1 MTTSYSRIIKQ
12 IETLQRQAET
22 ARSKEIAGVVSR
34 IKEAVAFYR
43 LTAADLGLSEGG
55 ARTSTTT
62 KGSTARP
69 PKFADG
75 SGKTW
80 GGRGPRPA
88 WLTEALANGKQLSD
102 FALEGARPTTATAT
116 PRSRKALPKGRK
128 VAAKYRDEHGN
139 TWAGRG
145 LQPRW
150 FKDAIAEGKTPES
163 MLI

>member
-43 LTAADLGLSEGG
+43 LTAADLGLSGG
-55 ARTSTTT
+55 TVRTSTKTHGRT
-62 KGSTARP
+62 DRA

-88 WLTEALANGKQLSD
+88 WLTEALASGKQLSD
-102 FALEGARPTTATAT
+102 FALDGARPTTAPT
-116 PRSRKALPKGRK
+116 RSKKSPPKGRK

-150 FKDAIAEGKTPES
+150 FKDAIADGKTAES